1 MNVYDVI
8 LKRHSG
14 SAQKDVCIFYDE
26 DKELAIKKMA
36 EYDKKNGFTITE
48 KEGRFSIA
56 TIILRERKPTG
67 EKIKETP
74 YHEIFDTVTGKRL
87 KAGGVNDSD

>member
-14 SAQKDVCIFYDE
+14 SNRKNVCIFYDE

-36 EYDKKNGFTITE
+36 EYVKKNGFTITE
-48 KEGRFSIA
+48 EDGRFSIA

-67 EKIKETP
+67 EIIKETP
-74 YHEIFDTVTGKRL
+74 YHEIFDTVTGK
-87 KAGGVNDSD
+87 KIKEGGKNDD